1 MPLLDVDSLIA
12 PLSADSPCGD
22 DLTYDPAFLAV
33 ETAAA
38 GKPEQQYGD
47 TVIAAE
53 GPDWRSVWPAA
64 QALAERTRDLRVAV
78 WLLRS
83 GTALHGLPGAAEGFE
98 LILGLLEQHWPQ
110 VYPLLDASENDDPIE
125 RVNALMPLVHPGV
138 GLAELRG
145 AGLTGG
151 RGSLTLR
158 QVELGLLRADARANE
173 TAPSEAEVTQGLI
186 ARERAEPGVAEPLRR
201 CLAAVTAIE
210 RLLDDKVGASANL
223 DLAPLRQMLAR
234 GLKAVDQVLAGVA
247 GAAASAAAADGE
259 AAASQPAAAVAGAVV
274 VSVPGQIHTRAD
286 ALGAID
292 RICDWYE
299 ANEPSHPAPL
309 LLRRAQRLMQMNFLD
324 IVRDLAPD
332 ALHQVRGIAGVTDE

>member
-1 MPLLDVDSLIA
+1 MPLIAVDSLIA

-22 DLTYDPAFLAV
+22 DLTYDPAFLVV
-33 ETAAA
+33 EQAAA
-38 GKPEQQYGD
+38 GKAEQQYGD
-47 TVIAAE
+47 TLIAAE

-64 QALAERTRDLRVAV
+64 LALAGRTRDLRVAV

-83 GTALHGLPGAAEGFE
+83 ATALHGLPGAAEGFE
-98 LILGLLEQHWPQ
+98 LILGLLDQHWRS

-138 GLAELRG
+138 GLAELRSAALG
-145 AGLTGG
+145 AGRGG
-151 RGSLTLR
+151 ITLR
-158 QVELGLLRADARANE
+158 QVELALLRAEPRGNE
-173 TAPSEAEVTQGLI
+173 TVPSEAEITQGLI
-186 ARERAEPGVAEPLRR
+186 ARERAEPGVATPLRR
-201 CLAAVTAIE
+201 CLTAVTAIE

-234 GLKAVDQVLAGVA
+234 GLKAVDQALAGVA
-247 GAAASAAAADGE
+247 AAATGAGGNADAESHAAGGGGAAALA
-259 AAASQPAAAVAGAVV
+259 
-274 VSVPGQIHTRAD
+274 VSVPGQISTRAD

-292 RICDWYE
+292 RICVWYDH
-299 ANEPSHPAPL
+299 NEPSHPAPL

-332 ALHQVRGIAGVTDE
+332 ALHQVRAVAGVTDE